1 MNNNLRILELTNLL
15 NTASDAYYN
24 TDKPIMTDKQFD
36 DLYDELVKLEKETDY
51 ILSNS
56 PTQNVGFE
64 VKTKLEKV
72 KHSIPLKSLNKTK
85 DVKELFKFI
94 NNKPTILMLKG
105 DGLTTE
111 LIYNSGHFLQGSTRG
126 NGDIGE
132 DISHNVKT
140 FKNLP
145 LQIDFKGYLKIAGES
160 VILDKAFKIINS
172 KLSKENQYSNSR
184 NLVAGSVRQLDSKI
198 CKQRNVIFMAFTL
211 LECRDEKGE
220 EIKFRTIQ
228 DQFDFL
234 SNLGFFVIFHVPLTG
249 LETVD
254 NLDFSITQLRD
265 CAIQNGIPI
274 DGTVCK
280 FNDIEYGK
288 KLGETA
294 HHPLNAI
301 AFKFANEEYETEY
314 IKTEWNVSR
323 TGLINP
329 VGLFKPVNI
338 DGAEV
343 ERATLHNVDYFN
355 NLMLGKGDKIN
366 VIRANEVIPKIIKNN
381 TRSNT
386 ETIPKKCP
394 VCNADT
400 EIKFMKTAN
409 VLYCTNDNCPSKQ
422 LAQLVH
428 YCKRDCINIEG
439 LSEAIL
445 EKFINKGFVKTI
457 EDIYRLEQYKKEIV
471 NMNGFG
477 LKSYNKIIKAIE
489 KSKKVKLS
497 NFIFALGIAGIG
509 LETAKIICKHFNNNL
524 NAILKASESDFTK
537 IDGVGDITTENIL
550 KWIRKE
556 NNIDLISKLLEY
568 VEFEKENMET
578 NDKLK
583 GKTFVVTGEVDI
595 FKNRNEL
602 KAKIEEFGGKV
613 VGGVS
618 KSTTF
623 LINNDINSTS
633 SKNKK
638 AKDLRIPIITEKEFV
653 AMVMME

>member
-1 MNNNLRILELTNLL
+1 MNNNLRILELINLL
-15 NTASDAYYN
+15 NNASDAYYN

-36 DLYDELVKLEKETDY
+36 NLYDELVKLEKETNY

-111 LIYNSGHFLQGSTRG
+111 LIYSGGYLLQGSTRG

-140 FKNLP
+140 FKNIP
-145 LQIDFKGYLKIAGES
+145 LQIDFKGYLKLAGES
-160 VILDKAFKIINS
+160 VILDKDFKVINS

-198 CKQRNVIFMAFTL
+198 CKQRNVNFMAFTL
-211 LECRDEKGE
+211 LECRNEKGE
-220 EIKFRTIQ
+220 EIKFKTVQ

-280 FNDIEYGK
+280 FDNIEYGK

-329 VGLFKPVNI
+329 VGKFKPVNI

-343 ERATLHNVDYFN
+343 ERATLHNIDYFT

-394 VCNADT
+394 VCDADT

-409 VLYCTNDNCPSKQ
+409 VLYCTNDNCPSKK

-428 YCKRDCINIEG
+428 YCKRDCMNIEG

-445 EKFINKGFVKTI
+445 EKFINKGVIKTI
-457 EDIYRLEQYKKEIV
+457 EDIYKLENFKKEIV
-471 NMNGFG
+471 NMSGFG

-489 KSKKVKLS
+489 KSKKVNLF
-497 NFIFALGIAGIG
+497 NFIFALGITGVG
-509 LETAKIICKHFNNNL
+509 LETAKIICKHFNNDL
-524 NAILKASESDFTK
+524 NAILKASEDDFTK
-537 IDGVGDITTENIL
+537 IDGIGDVTATNVL
-550 KWIRKE
+550 KWLRNK
-556 NNIDLISKLLEY
+556 NNIDLIDKLLQY
-568 VEFEKENMET
+568 VEFEKENAKIED
-578 NDKLK
+578 NKLK
-583 GKTFVVTGEVDI
+583 GKTFVITGEVNI
-595 FKNRNEL
+595 FNNRNEI
-602 KAKIEEFGGKV
+602 KTKIEELGGKV
-613 VGGVS
+613 TGSIS
-618 KSTTF
+618 KKTDF
-623 LINNDINSTS
+623 LINNEIESTS

-638 AKDLRIPIITEKEFV
+638 AKELNIPIITEEDFIE
-653 AMVMME
+653 MIG

>member
-1 MNNNLRILELTNLL
+1 MDNNLRILELINLL
-15 NTASDAYYN
+15 NNASDAYYN

-36 DLYDELVKLEKETDY
+36 KLYDELVKLEKETNY

-72 KHSIPLKSLNKTK
+72 KHSIPLKSLSKTK
-85 DVKELFKFI
+85 EVKELFKFI
-94 NNKPTILMLKG
+94 NGKPVVLMLKG

-111 LIYNSGHFLQGSTRG
+111 LIYSGGRFLQGSTRG

-140 FKNLP
+140 FKNIP
-145 LQIDFKGYLKIAGES
+145 LQIDFKGYLKLAGES
-160 VILDKAFKIINS
+160 VILDKDFEIINS

-198 CKQRNVIFMAFTL
+198 CKQRNVNFMAFTL
-211 LECRDEKGE
+211 LECRNEKGE
-220 EIKFRTIQ
+220 EIKFKTVQ

-234 SNLGFFVIFHVPLTG
+234 SNLGFFVIFHVPFTG
-249 LETVD
+249 LETED
-254 NLDFSITQLRD
+254 NLEFCINQLRD

-274 DGTVCK
+274 DGVVCK

-294 HHPLNAI
+294 KYPLNAI
-301 AFKFANEEYETEY
+301 AFKFKNEEYETQY
-314 IKTEWNVSR
+314 IKTEWAVSR
-323 TGLINP
+323 TGMINP
-329 VGLFKPVNI
+329 VGIFKPINI
-338 DGAEV
+338 DGAEI

-355 NLMLGKGDKIN
+355 NLMLGKGDKIS
-366 VIRANEVIPKIIKNN
+366 VIRANEVIPKIIKNH

-394 VCNADT
+394 VCDADT

-409 VLYCTNDNCPSKQ
+409 VLYCTNDNCPSKK

-428 YCKRDCINIEG
+428 YCKRDCMNIEG
-439 LSEAIL
+439 LSEVIL
-445 EKFINKGFVKTI
+445 EKFVNKGFIKEI
-457 EDIYRLEQYKKEIV
+457 NDIYKLENFEKEIV

-477 LKSYNKIIKAIE
+477 LKSYNNIIKAIE
-489 KSKKVKLS
+489 KSKKVKLA
-497 NFIFALGIAGIG
+497 NFIFALGITGVG
-509 LETAKIICKHFNNNL
+509 LETSKIICKHFNNNL

-537 IDGVGDITTENIL
+537 IDGIGDITTENIL
-550 KWIRKE
+550 KWLRNE
-556 NNIDLISKLLEY
+556 NNIDLIGKLLEY
-568 VEFEKENMET
+568 IKFKEENMET

-623 LINNDINSTS
+623 LINNNINSTS

-638 AKDLRIPIITEKEFV
+638 AKDLGIPIMTENEFIK
-653 AMVMME
+653 MIE